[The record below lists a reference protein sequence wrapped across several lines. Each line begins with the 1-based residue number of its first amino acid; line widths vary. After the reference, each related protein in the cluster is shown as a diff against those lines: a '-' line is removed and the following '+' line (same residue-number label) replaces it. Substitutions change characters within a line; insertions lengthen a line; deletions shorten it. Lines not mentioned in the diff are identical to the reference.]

1 MITPTNTSLN
11 YTAILDNGSNPEN
24 SKFSSSGIFENLNAG
39 TYSLCIS
46 ATDGTINYRETCFD
60 IVLTEPQP
68 LSVNASAEGSIASV
82 SMTGGNLYNVEL
94 NGVVTQTENSQIQLN
109 LKNGLNTLRV
119 STNLPCQGTFQK
131 TFVVG
136 SIGVLY
142 PNPIGEETKLFLNE
156 LTGSIK
162 MQVFSVTGRLVM
174 EDVKTI
180 RGNELIMDFSSL
192 SVGTYYLRVEGE
204 GFNDTFKMIRR

>member
-1 MITPTNTSLN
+1 
-11 YTAILDNGSNPEN
+11 
-24 SKFSSSGIFENLNAG
+24 
-39 TYSLCIS
+39 
-46 ATDGTINYRETCFD
+46 
-60 IVLTEPQP
+60 
-68 LSVNASAEGSIASV
+68 
-82 SMTGGNLYNVEL
+82 MTGGNLYNVEL